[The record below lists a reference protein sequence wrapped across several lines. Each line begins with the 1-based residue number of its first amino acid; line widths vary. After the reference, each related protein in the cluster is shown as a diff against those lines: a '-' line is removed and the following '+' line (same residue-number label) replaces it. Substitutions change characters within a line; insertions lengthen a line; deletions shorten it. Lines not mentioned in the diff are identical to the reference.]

1 MMHGALDSFSTAD
14 DGSDQAFQTMIG
26 MSNDFDCFSAED
38 FKEGLGKLDD
48 TMIRLDSE
56 YDAMLERKSEP

>member
-1 MMHGALDSFSTAD
+1 MKQCKKKIAKITVVSAD
-14 DGSDQAFQTMIG
+14 EGSDQAFHTMIG

-48 TMIRLDSE
+48 NMIR
-56 YDAMLERKSEP
+56 YYF